1 MKKNRLFTKAIAMVL
16 AIMTIFS
23 VTSAGFTASAMDM
36 ENASKKAAKALITT
50 GAGKIPVIGAF
61 AKSALDP
68 ILSELFGIK
77 SDTAV
82 IIEKLD
88 EISTKLDDLEESLK
102 KNTQD
107 IMKILND
114 EKYAPFNSSI
124 TSLRTMVENKY
135 NFLKNIE
142 ESGDSDYTKMVMT
155 ANMLEF
161 NMDNADEF
169 AVFADTLKSFADGS
183 QIKFGT
189 NSGIYEY
196 VLMSKCSDAVIGGNA
211 AIRAAGYVNEIND
224 VLSSAY
230 KLMIVVLG
238 EKVRMCEAMKNGEI
252 DKACEN
258 DEELR
263 NALGTINPQ
272 TLNCYKM
279 SIYRN
284 YWTELLGG
292 ENGSEGFIGDY
303 DSMFNEENPDS
314 TVSKYNAKVESI
326 WFSYIRNVEYVTDGI
341 NVTFVPLNREISYTT
356 VDKSGL
362 NTSAGRYQVESMIKK
377 TTSNINAKV
386 TSVLTKAEV
395 RKLYETFIADD
406 ILSKDE
412 NGERLTLLDAFRDYG
427 FTCDAWEDSE
437 EGKAIHQLYVQLANI
452 FAQMGIKTTV
462 ADKYYITPLFVLEA
476 GYKYINVDNSTQC
489 YWDAKGNVKYFS
501 GYSTSEVY
509 EIIKPDGTKGYDFTG
524 TTTQYYSF
532 HQARGCD
539 SDIVTSSD
547 VFGLMYFTAA

>member
-1 MKKNRLFTKAIAMVL
+1 MKKNRLFTKAIAIVL
-16 AIMTIFS
+16 TVMTLFS
-23 VTSAGFTASAMDM
+23 VMSAGFTASAMDM
-36 ENASKKAAKALITT
+36 ENASKKAAKALITM
-50 GAGKIPVIGAF
+50 GAGKIPVIGKF
-61 AKSALDP
+61 ASTALDP

-230 KLMIVVLG
+230 KLMIVILG
-238 EKVRMCEAMKNGEI
+238 EKIRMCEAMKSGEI

-263 NALGTINPQ
+263 NALGTVNPQ
-272 TLNCYKM
+272 TLNCYHWL
-279 SIYRN
+279 SY
-284 YWTELLGG
+284 L
-292 ENGSEGFIGDY
+292 SE
-303 DSMFNEENPDS
+303 
-314 TVSKYNAKVESI
+314 
-326 WFSYIRNVEYVTDGI
+326 
-341 NVTFVPLNREISYTT
+341 
-356 VDKSGL
+356 
-362 NTSAGRYQVESMIKK
+362 
-377 TTSNINAKV
+377 
-386 TSVLTKAEV
+386 
-395 RKLYETFIADD
+395 
-406 ILSKDE
+406 
-412 NGERLTLLDAFRDYG
+412 
-427 FTCDAWEDSE
+427 
-437 EGKAIHQLYVQLANI
+437 
-452 FAQMGIKTTV
+452 
-462 ADKYYITPLFVLEA
+462 
-476 GYKYINVDNSTQC
+476 
-489 YWDAKGNVKYFS
+489 
-501 GYSTSEVY
+501 
-509 EIIKPDGTKGYDFTG
+509 
-524 TTTQYYSF
+524 
-532 HQARGCD
+532 
-539 SDIVTSSD
+539 
-547 VFGLMYFTAA
+547 